1 MTRTGNSWLIAA
13 GIGSALAALLHL
25 AVIVGGPDWYRL
37 FGAGERMARA
47 AERGALFPALLAVG
61 IAMACLVWSAYAFAG
76 AGVLRRLP
84 LMRPVLVVIS
94 LGLLGRGL
102 AIFSPNAWRPDLTY
116 GFKLWSS
123 LTVLALATCFALG
136 TWRAWPNLSAKERF

>member
-1 MTRTGNSWLIAA
+1 VTRTGNGWLIAA

-25 AVIVGGPDWYRL
+25 AVIVGGPDWYRM

-47 AERGALFPALLAVG
+47 AERGALFPVLLTLG
-61 IAMACLVWSAYAFAG
+61 IAMACFVWSAYAFAG
-76 AGVLRRLP
+76 ADVLRRLP
-84 LMRPVLVVIS
+84 LMRLVLVLIS

-102 AIFSPNAWRPDLTY
+102 AILWPNAWRPDLTY

-123 LTVLALATCFALG
+123 LVVLALAMCFALG
-136 TWRAWPNLSAKERF
+136 TWQAWPNLSAKRRF